1 MTAQQRLVK
10 VIDLIEDHLSESLYV
25 DQLAESVNWS
35 RWQLQRTFQTRF
47 GYSVAQYYRHRRLSA
62 AAICLI
68 QTEQQILD
76 IALTFGFDN
85 QQSFSRAFNQYFGL
99 APKRYRLRGEL
110 IGLFPRL
117 DPTLLVHSYGDTL
130 MEPTIVTHAAK
141 TLWGMNTRFNAPG
154 SSTPNN
160 MQVLPDLWRR
170 FQIQLEQQQIQKQV
184 FWGVV
189 DSSTANDQLE
199 GLTYWTAFE
208 SEKALSCKG
217 MERLDVPEQTYACF
231 IHRGPI
237 SEIERTLSA
246 IFRDW
251 LPNSEYRHTGG
262 PELELYDERFAFE
275 HPDSVLEYW
284 VPVEKSVE

>member
-1 MTAQQRLVK
+1 MNAQQRLVK
-10 VIDLIEDHLSESLYV
+10 VVDLIEDHLSESLYV
-25 DQLAESVNWS
+25 DQLADSISWS

-47 GYSVAQYYRHRRLSA
+47 GYSVAQYYRHRRLTASA
-62 AAICLI
+62 ITLI

-85 QQSFSRAFNQYFGL
+85 QQSFSRAFSQYFGL

-117 DPTLLVHSYGDTL
+117 DPTLFVHTYGDNI
-130 MEPTIVTHAAK
+130 MEPVIATHAAK
-141 TLWGMNTRFNAPG
+141 TLWGMSTRFNAPG
-154 SSTPNN
+154 SPAPNN
-160 MQVLPDLWRR
+160 MQVLPALWRK
-170 FQIQLEQQQIQKQV
+170 FQTQIDQQQIKQQV

-189 DSSTANDQLE
+189 DCSTANDQLE
-199 GLTYWTAFE
+199 ELTYWTAFE
-208 SEKALSCKG
+208 SETARPGKEMK
-217 MERLDVPEQTYACF
+217 RLDVPQQTYACF

-237 SEIERTLSA
+237 SEIERTLTA

-275 HPDSVLEYW
+275 HPDSILEYW
-284 VPVEKSVE
+284 VPIEKSVE